1 MPHKIAY
8 LDCQA
13 GVSGSLLLAAFV
25 DLGVSVTAIQ
35 QQLQT
40 LTLPGYELRCEQIQL
55 GGLQGRSCHVSVLAE
70 GLSTLS
76 PSECVTLLETSSLV
90 PQVRSRALS
99 IMKRLFTAEESVRGK
114 VGKGVPGQCEP
125 VQALLEVLS
134 VVSCLVALDVS
145 QVYTSVLPL
154 ASGIVQTAV
163 GLQAFPSPLTLE
175 LLRPAHALWQPS
187 SQQGELVTP
196 VAAALLADLA
206 LFEQPVM
213 TIAQTGYGLTREQA
227 QSSPRLAIYLGEQV
241 GRGPASGGVE
251 TDQVTVI
258 ETHIDTMTGEL
269 LGALLDRLLEAGA
282 LDVGYTPLQMKKNCP
297 GTRLTVICPAEIGE
311 QLALL
316 LLRETNTLGVRIQLV
331 QRRKAQRQQVRVET
345 PLGPMLIKIKSLGGE
360 AISASPEYEECLR
373 ISKQRQLPLAEVY
386 EVAHTVAQTLIIERK
401 AEEKSI

>member
-1 MPHKIAY
+1 MPYKIAY

-40 LTLPGYELRCEQIQL
+40 LTLPEYELRCEQIQL
-55 GGLQGRSCHVSVLAE
+55 GGLQGRNCHLAVQAE

-99 IMKRLFTAEESVRGK
+99 IMKRLFTAAEHVHGK
-114 VGKGVPGQCEP
+114 LVPGQFEP
-125 VQALLEVLS
+125 LQALLEVVS

-145 QVYTSVLPL
+145 QIYTSVLPL
-154 ASGIVQTAV
+154 ASGIVQTPA

-175 LLRPAHALWQPS
+175 LLRVAHALWQPS

-206 LFEQPVM
+206 RFEQPVM

-227 QSSPRLAIYLGEQV
+227 QSSPRLALYLGEQV
-241 GRGPASGGVE
+241 GRGLASGGVE

-282 LDVGYTPLQMKKNCP
+282 LDVGYTPLQMKKNRP

-316 LLRETNTLGVRIQLV
+316 LLRETNTLGVRIQPV